1 MKSLI
6 INYFSILLCA
16 QAFFACAP
24 DVKKTPERTFRIIHN
39 NDGSDLLGNRW
50 FKYRPLTLADL
61 DSCVDMVANSQVTTY
76 MMCSG
81 SDFFYVRSKYGH
93 VMGRRSGRDVGLR
106 LRHSSIQLF
115 PKILPEPSEPGKRG
129 DGLGRL
135 YFKESQ
141 GERDGSLHHLPDE
154 RLAFQ

>member
-1 MKSLI
+1 MCTG
-6 INYFSILLCA
+6 FLCL
-16 QAFFACAP
+16 CTRC
-24 DVKKTPERTFRIIHN
+24 KKTPERTFRIIHN

-93 VMGRRSGRDVGLR
+93 VMGDDLDGRWIAVAT
-106 LRHSSIQLF
+106 QLNTT
-115 PKILPEPSEPGKRG
+115 LSENTTGTI
-129 DGLGRL
+129 
-135 YFKESQ
+135 
-141 GERDGSLHHLPDE
+141 
-154 RLAFQ
+154 

>member
-93 VMGRRSGRDVGLR
+93 VETTWTGRWIVAATQPNITL
-106 LRHSSIQLF
+106 
-115 PKILPEPSEPGKRG
+115 SENTTGTI
-129 DGLGRL
+129 
-135 YFKESQ
+135 
-141 GERDGSLHHLPDE
+141 
-154 RLAFQ
+154 

>member
-6 INYFSILLCA
+6 INYLSILLCV

-61 DSCVDMVANSQVTTY
+61 DSCVDMVANSQVT
-76 MMCSG
+76 MSG
-81 SDFFYVRSKYGH
+81 MLTLSQQDSVTILKLVFTSFFSLYGSH
-93 VMGRRSGRDVGLR
+93 NR
-106 LRHSSIQLF
+106 
-115 PKILPEPSEPGKRG
+115 
-129 DGLGRL
+129 
-135 YFKESQ
+135 
-141 GERDGSLHHLPDE
+141 
-154 RLAFQ
+154 